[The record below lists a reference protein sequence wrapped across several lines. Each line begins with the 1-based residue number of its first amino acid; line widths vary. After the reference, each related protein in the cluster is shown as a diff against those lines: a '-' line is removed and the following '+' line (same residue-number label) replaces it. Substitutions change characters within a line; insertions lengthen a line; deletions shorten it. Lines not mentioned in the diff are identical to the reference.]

1 MSINLH
7 LSESEAKWVLEL
19 VRESERWLDD
29 SEKSVTAHA
38 VSNRLDHELC
48 SLWSRRVDPNTWQAL
63 HHSLG
68 DLGKASV
75 TLPNGQ
81 PTKVHVE
88 IGPHV
93 EFVHMR
99 ARGQWWLYATPDFE
113 ESGTIAF
120 CLEHEETT
128 DIPIAFDVAVTWT
141 GDLET
146 DLATYNRET
155 TKALAKALKAID
167 NKPQT

>member
-1 MSINLH
+1 MSISLH
-7 LSESEAKWVLEL
+7 LSESEAQWILEL
-19 VRESERWLDD
+19 VRESNRWLENNGHGCDA
-29 SEKSVTAHA
+29 SEHAHNID
-38 VSNRLDHELC
+38 NRLSHELQ
-48 SLWSRRVDPNTWQAL
+48 SIWSRRVDPNTWQAL
-63 HHSLG
+63 HHSFG
-68 DLGKASV
+68 DLSKASV
-75 TLPNGQ
+75 ALPNGQ
-81 PTKVHVE
+81 PAKVHVE

-141 GDLET
+141 GDLEI
-146 DLATYNRET
+146 DLETYSEET
-155 TKALAKALKAID
+155 TKALSKALKSID
-167 NKPQT
+167 